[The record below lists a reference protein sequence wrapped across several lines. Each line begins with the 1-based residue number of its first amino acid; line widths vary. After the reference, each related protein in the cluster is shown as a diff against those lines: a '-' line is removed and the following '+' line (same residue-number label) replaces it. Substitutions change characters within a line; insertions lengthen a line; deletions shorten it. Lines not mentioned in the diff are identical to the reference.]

1 MLISSTSCQQDWYAV
16 CSIIENTLEVVK
28 KEHPQITQVNLR
40 SDEAGCYHNNLLLAA
55 VRDAGRRVGIEAARY
70 DFSEQQCGKVI
81 CDRILCPM
89 KSSIQ
94 RYCNEGHD
102 VVSAK
107 DMRVALSEHPV
118 QGTTATVCA
127 INETQKTLEV
137 HKIEGFSKY
146 HNFKFEVEGIR
157 AWRAYGVGLGRFIP
171 YREVITEPQGSTD
184 LIVHENFFP
193 FKEARVYK
201 RETNSENEQSN
212 GLFSCSE
219 PGCNMVFKKFSELEN
234 HLDVGEHSQV
244 RGNSDTVYDKLR
256 RDWAEK
262 FRTVDKDEEIR
273 SVPEAVVEEHH
284 EKNKT
289 GRSPEC
295 SDLQTGWALHK
306 PRNEAVRF
314 PTEVKQYL
322 TTKFDLGERTGIK
335 SHPAKVAADMRTAR
349 NPDSSRMFER
359 KHWLTKGQVPGF
371 FSRLAASR
379 RSKAHR
385 EALNEDVQAEE
396 EEQTSRPGRG
406 GHPPWS

>member
-1 MLISSTSCQQDWYAV
+1 M
-16 CSIIENTLEVVK
+16 
-28 KEHPQITQVNLR
+28 NLR
-40 SDEAGCYHNNLLLAA
+40 SDEAGCYHNNFLLAA
-55 VRDAGRRVGIEAARY
+55 VRDAGRRVGIEVARY
-70 DFSEQQCGKVI
+70 DFSEPQYGKDI

-89 KSSIQ
+89 KSSIR

-107 DMRVALSEHPV
+107 DMRVALSERPV
-118 QGTTATVCA
+118 QGTTASVCA

-193 FKEARVYK
+193 LKEARVYK

-244 RGNSDTVYDKLR
+244 CRNYDTVYDKLK

-262 FRTVDKDEEIR
+262 FRTVDKDEENR
-273 SVPEAVVEEHH
+273 SVPEAV
-284 EKNKT
+284 
-289 GRSPEC
+289 G
-295 SDLQTGWALHK
+295 
-306 PRNEAVRF
+306 
-314 PTEVKQYL
+314 
-322 TTKFDLGERTGIK
+322 
-335 SHPAKVAADMRTAR
+335 
-349 NPDSSRMFER
+349 
-359 KHWLTKGQVPGF
+359 
-371 FSRLAASR
+371 
-379 RSKAHR
+379 
-385 EALNEDVQAEE
+385 
-396 EEQTSRPGRG
+396 
-406 GHPPWS
+406 